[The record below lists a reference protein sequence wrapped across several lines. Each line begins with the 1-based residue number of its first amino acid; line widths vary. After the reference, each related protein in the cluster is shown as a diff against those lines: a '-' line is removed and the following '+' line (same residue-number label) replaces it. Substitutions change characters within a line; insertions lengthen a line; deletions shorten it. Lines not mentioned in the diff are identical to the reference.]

1 MELAPGEPLMTRD
14 NLDSM
19 ALDNVSARPIDPD
32 LGLAPASLRAMGP
45 TLYGDDAERR
55 YDDWRAHAR
64 R

>member
-1 MELAPGEPLMTRD
+1 MTRD

-19 ALDNVSARPIDPD
+19 TVDNVSARPVDPD
-32 LGLAPASLRAMGP
+32 LGIVPGSLRAMGP
-45 TLYGDDAERR
+45 SLLGGGPEAR